1 MHRGTEK
8 ASKQT
13 AAVLHTPSTVPYHR
27 AHPSTK
33 KKWQNPD
40 SKDSIS
46 VSVTTAKQIIQLIKH
61 LQHTHS
67 PKAICTDLNCLG
79 ATQVY
84 LSTEI
89 NLLLSFFQNG

>member
-13 AAVLHTPSTVPYHR
+13 AAVLHTPRTVPYHR

-46 VSVTTAKQIIQLIKH
+46 VSVTTAK
-61 LQHTHS
+61 
-67 PKAICTDLNCLG
+67 
-79 ATQVY
+79 
-84 LSTEI
+84 
-89 NLLLSFFQNG
+89 